1 MTIRNIEA
9 WNLKLN
15 ETDVSQNTNLKE
27 LRNEDKGNLELHTKA
42 KAGDV
47 KTAVELVKRVVKQNV
62 LDDLKQL
69 AKEHKT
75 AVVLPLLAKE
85 ETGHN
90 KLPRAYAD
98 IIADATGL
106 KVDNRIKQINKT
118 NHTKENRT
126 ERLTDLAKFDGK
138 VVKGQEY
145 ILVDDVLTTGSN
157 INELRK
163 YIERRGGK
171 VIHVAVLATGIRGKE
186 VFQPVV
192 AETKKNLYDK
202 FERILNGQEKSE
214 TNITNKQQQGQ
225 QQEQNVDTTG
235 NRRNDGRF
243 PQNRRTSQRVRSESD
258 LHRLVNLYLQSKNIT
273 NSVEELTEGQARDML
288 SDKFVIDEKHLFELL
303 NSQFFQNQ
311 QQQDNP
317 RGATTVFDRQ
327 YWIELYSSADKSTL
341 LHESSHAFLSEVLY
355 FANGKNPSA
364 KILSI
369 KKQLDDWLG
378 LPENNGRYSTRH
390 NIQLSS
396 RPNSI
401 NKTIL
406 QKCCLRS
413 YFF

>member
-9 WNLKLN
+9 WKLKLN
-15 ETDVSQNTNLKE
+15 ETDVRRNTNLKE
-27 LRNEDKGNLELHTKA
+27 LKNKNNGNLELHTKA

-47 KTAVELVKRVVKQNV
+47 KSAVELVKRVVKQNV

-69 AKEHKT
+69 AKEHNT

-106 KVDNRIKQINKT
+106 KVDRRIKQINKT

-192 AETKKNLYDK
+192 AETKKILYDK

-214 TNITNKQQQGQ
+214 TNITNEQQQ

-243 PQNRRTSQRVRSESD
+243 PQGRQNNKRVRSESD

-303 NSQFFQNQ
+303 NSRFFQEQ
-311 QQQDNP
+311 QQQNNP
-317 RGATTVFDRQ
+317 RGATTIFDRQ
-327 YWIELYSSADKSTL
+327 YWIELFSSADKSTL
-341 LHESSHAFLSEVLY
+341 LHESTHVFLSEVLY
-355 FANGKNPSA
+355 FANGKNPSP
-364 KILSI
+364 KILAI

-378 LPENNGRYSTRH
+378 PPENNGKYSTRH

>member
-202 FERILNGQEKSE
+202 FERVLNGQEKSE
-214 TNITNKQQQGQ
+214 TNILTNYCDTISLLIKDFK
-225 QQEQNVDTTG
+225 NVIILI
-235 NRRNDGRF
+235 
-243 PQNRRTSQRVRSESD
+243 QRI
-258 LHRLVNLYLQSKNIT
+258 K
-273 NSVEELTEGQARDML
+273 
-288 SDKFVIDEKHLFELL
+288 LFL
-303 NSQFFQNQ
+303 NSSLNLI
-311 QQQDNP
+311 NS
-317 RGATTVFDRQ
+317 
-327 YWIELYSSADKSTL
+327 IEICDS
-341 LHESSHAFLSEVLY
+341 V
-355 FANGKNPSA
+355 
-364 KILSI
+364 SI
-369 KKQLDDWLG
+369 KK
-378 LPENNGRYSTRH
+378 NN
-390 NIQLSS
+390 I
-396 RPNSI
+396 
-401 NKTIL
+401 K
-406 QKCCLRS
+406 
-413 YFF
+413 YFKL